1 MEHYGFIHNKLD
13 LKILI
18 LYILRRLP
26 AAIGREWLSELVL
39 QDEGV
44 SYFDFTECL
53 AELQETGH
61 AELTEDGYRIT
72 EKGDRNGDAVESSLP
87 YTVRTKVDS
96 AIAPVVRAMNRNA
109 MIRTSHSMSPEGGC
123 QVELSMED
131 GVSEVIFVRLL
142 AADEAQAETMEKK
155 FRADAEHFY
164 QHMVEIL
171 SEK

>member
-1 MEHYGFIHNKLD
+1 MEHFGFIHNKLD

-53 AELQETGH
+53 AELQETDH
-61 AELTEDGYRIT
+61 AELTKDGYRIT
-72 EKGDRNGDAVESSLP
+72 DKGIKNCDAVESSLP
-87 YTVRTKVDS
+87 YTVRARVDS
-96 AIAPVVRAMNRNA
+96 ALAPVVRSMNRNS
-109 MIRTSHSMSPEGGC
+109 MIRTSHRLSPEGGC

-131 GVSEVIFVRLL
+131 GVSEVVSVRIL
-142 AADEAQAETMEKK
+142 AADEEQAEIMERK
-155 FRADAEHFY
+155 FRSDAEHFY
-164 QHMVEIL
+164 QHIVEIL
-171 SEK
+171 SE